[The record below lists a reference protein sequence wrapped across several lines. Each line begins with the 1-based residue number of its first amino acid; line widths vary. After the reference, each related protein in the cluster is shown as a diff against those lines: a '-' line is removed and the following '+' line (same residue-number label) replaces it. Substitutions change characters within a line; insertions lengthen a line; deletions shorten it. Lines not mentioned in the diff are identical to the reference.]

1 LRAENLGAA
10 DCSSQLQGERF
21 PKLLRLSGRD
31 EFAAVFDHGR
41 VEADRTLVVHAI
53 RTERTFSRIGLS
65 ISKKVGSSPTRN
77 YWKRCIREAFRRQRS
92 VLPAGLDIIVRPRR
106 DAKPDSRAIAESL
119 YRLLKKIDRQ
129 LQS

>member
-1 LRAENLGAA
+1 LCSNKSGAA
-10 DCSSQLQGERF
+10 DYSQNFLGERF
-21 PKLLRLSGRD
+21 PKLLRLSGRE

-41 VEADRTLVVHAI
+41 VEADRVLVVHAV
-53 RTERTFSRIGLS
+53 RTDRNFSRIGLS

-77 YWKRCIREAFRRQRS
+77 YWKRCIREAFRRQRT
-92 VLPAGLDIIVRPRR
+92 VLPTGLDIIVRPRR
-106 DAKPDSRAIAESL
+106 DAHPDFRAIAESL